1 MASSVRAPRK
11 NRVVRTEAPLRAHAS
26 PRPEVACAGRRLW
39 DLPASVVK
47 HIVGIGCLE
56 AGGRLATTS
65 STFRG
70 LLDEP
75 NPCFDRIQFAGN
87 FAESRY
93 SPARH
98 ARPIE
103 IYHYDHAR
111 SPPPA
116 CVAPHYERTLPID
129 AVRGSFIDLPA
140 LRAREI
146 ACVSRRCRNIL
157 SLEVSCRAENASYA
171 ESALASLV
179 SASPRLEL
187 IILGCSHGNLPQRF
201 VWHCLAA
208 PALQRIEIE
217 HFDQPASSRRGII
230 KKNGQI
236 ISLTSCVATAPIA
249 SCPNLKTICDTNF
262 VDDESIYTL
271 AAAKCPRL
279 SELRFDRPIFDQ
291 ETIIS
296 SRPWLTLATF
306 PRTAILAPGSALFN
320 ASSLPVVDYSR
331 YNRYF
336 HMHVMHNRY
345 FDMRQLPIDL
355 ANHLP
360 GPEVRGEAL
369 EHFTGD

>member
-1 MASSVRAPRK
+1 
-11 NRVVRTEAPLRAHAS
+11 
-26 PRPEVACAGRRLW
+26 
-39 DLPASVVK
+39 
-47 HIVGIGCLE
+47 
-56 AGGRLATTS
+56 
-65 STFRG
+65 
-70 LLDEP
+70 
-75 NPCFDRIQFAGN
+75 
-87 FAESRY
+87 
-93 SPARH
+93 
-98 ARPIE
+98 
-103 IYHYDHAR
+103 
-111 SPPPA
+111 
-116 CVAPHYERTLPID
+116 
-129 AVRGSFIDLPA
+129 
-140 LRAREI
+140 
-146 ACVSRRCRNIL
+146 
-157 SLEVSCRAENASYA
+157 
-171 ESALASLV
+171 LV

-187 IILGCSHGNLPQRF
+187 IILHCNNGNLPQQS

-217 HFDQPASSRRGII
+217 NLDRPASSRRGII

-236 ISLTSCVATAPIA
+236 ISLTECVATAPIA

-262 VDDESIYTL
+262 VDDESILTL

-279 SELRFDRPIFDQ
+279 SELRFDRPILDQ

-320 ASSLPVVDYSR
+320 ASSLPLVDYSR

-369 EHFTGD
+369 ERFTGD